1 MKNNEDAYSNLFNAI
16 WKQAVSD
23 DIAEVRKKL
32 TNYGFIKAYKVYEKN
47 VDEPLPPDAK
57 EFKNIKKDIKDYSK
71 IKSRDIEKR
80 IKELVY
86 KEAKNWPHSK
96 RYKWQD
102 EEYQQTLK
110 ELRAEVKQFSEER
123 MAKRW
128 MRI

>member
-16 WKQAVSD
+16 WKQAVHD
-23 DIAEVRKKL
+23 DITEVRKKL

-47 VDEPLPPDAK
+47 VDEPLPPSAK

-71 IKSRDIEKR
+71 IKSRGIEKR

-86 KEAKNWPHSK
+86 KEAKNWPYHRK
-96 RYKWQD
+96 YNRRD
-102 EEYQQTLK
+102 EDYQQILK
-110 ELRAEVKQFSEER
+110 ELKQEVKQFSEER